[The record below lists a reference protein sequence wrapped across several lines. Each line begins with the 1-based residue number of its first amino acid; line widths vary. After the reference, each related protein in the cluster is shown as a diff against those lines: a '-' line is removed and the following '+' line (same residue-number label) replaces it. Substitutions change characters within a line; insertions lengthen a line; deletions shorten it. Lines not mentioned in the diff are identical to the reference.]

1 MIKTIIS
8 SFEIS
13 DIFYLFITFIILY
26 VAQFYYHYFTR
37 PNRLPGPFP
46 LPILGNAHQ
55 QIGYG
60 FNDWLIS
67 LHKKYGDMYELT
79 LAGRR
84 LIVLCKPDLIENM
97 NISSSKNKYFFR
109 THNAVGFAE
118 YGFDGKGIIFNN
130 DYESWRYNRQFF
142 TQALMNPSF
151 NHQAIEWTN
160 ELCNEME
167 SYWNNLEED
176 HELDL
181 LKWMRRFTNEMIFK
195 IATGTKNESIA
206 SYYNTLINNNKN
218 SLNKKENEKLKESNN
233 FVESIEIYMGGIIYF
248 YVFNKFIR
256 QNFPFIREKVRK
268 LLKNKDYLV
277 DKLYTI
283 VKKRRIEIENTPL
296 DQPLRHDMLTAF
308 ITANTPR
315 DINVAKNADDDL
327 SKPMTDKEIFR
338 NILDAMSAGTD
349 ATANL
354 ICFVVYYL
362 EHYPEVKQRMRQEF
376 ETVLGNDLTKHITHN
391 DLDEL
396 EYCDAVIKETYRHN
410 PIAFFIGRLNVV
422 NDKVGELN
430 WPKGTAFQMLL
441 SVIMKDKNYWT
452 EPEKF
457 DPDRFYKIEE
467 NNKYSLEKENMT
479 NTFHMFGGGIRIC
492 PGKKLAIIEIK
503 C

>member
-1 MIKTIIS
+1 MS
-8 SFEIS
+8 RS
-13 DIFYLFITFIILY
+13 
-26 VAQFYYHYFTR
+26 QFYYHYFTR

-97 NISSSKNKYFFR
+97 NIPSSKNKYFFR

-181 LKWMRRFTNEMIFK
+181 LKWMQ
-195 IATGTKNESIA
+195 
-206 SYYNTLINNNKN
+206 
-218 SLNKKENEKLKESNN
+218 NEKLKESNN

-396 EYCDAVIKETYRHN
+396 EYCDAV
-410 PIAFFIGRLNVV
+410 
-422 NDKVGELN
+422 GELN

-467 NNKYSLEKENMT
+467 NNEYSLEKENMT